1 MLPSRYSS
9 GDGSNEPG
17 GGLDPVPAEDDAAR
31 RIDSRSVVGEEDGES
46 SATEMRMAASV
57 RIEGYG
63 RRARRRERAWDR
75 CLSLSE
81 TAEEER
87 SRAARA
93 ATKRDPGWGGTAV
106 GAETA
111 KRNRR

>member
-1 MLPSRYSS
+1 M
-9 GDGSNEPG
+9 
-17 GGLDPVPAEDDAAR
+17 
-31 RIDSRSVVGEEDGES
+31 DSRSVFGEEDGES

-57 RIEGYG
+57 RIEGCG
-63 RRARRRERAWDR
+63 RRARRRERA
-75 CLSLSE
+75 CLWLSE

-93 ATKRDPGWGGTAV
+93 ATKREPGWGGTAV

-111 KRNRR
+111 NRNRK